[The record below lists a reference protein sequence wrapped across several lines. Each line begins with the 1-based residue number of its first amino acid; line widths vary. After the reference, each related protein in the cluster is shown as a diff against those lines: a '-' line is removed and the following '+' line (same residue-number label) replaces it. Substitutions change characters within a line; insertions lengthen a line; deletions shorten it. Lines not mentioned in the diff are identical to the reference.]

1 MERRRGWQPTL
12 LLFAALAA
20 VARAYN
26 ASDFSLTGTFGYEYT
41 TYNTQLLADL
51 FADYDRFAL
60 ANNANK
66 SDVTWG
72 ASGTEVMLEIRIYS
86 VQHVDTKS
94 GSMELKVWMN
104 MMWRD
109 DRLRWNASDY
119 GGADIMIVPATGD
132 DRRPASGARSRP
144 AAACGPPSPP
154 TARSPSTRGHRL
166 RPGNITT
173 RSVGDDALIWT
184 PDIIVYN
191 GEGNAP
197 VAPPGVR
204 SSDARPAW
212 KTYP

>member
-1 MERRRGWQPTL
+1 MGKPGQPAL
-12 LLFAALAA
+12 FLFAALAA
-20 VARAYN
+20 VARASN

-119 GGADIMIVPATGD
+119 GGADVMIVPAT
-132 DRRPASGARSRP
+132 
-144 AAACGPPSPP
+144 
-154 TARSPSTRGHRL
+154 
-166 RPGNITT
+166 
-173 RSVGDDALIWT
+173 GDDALIWT
-184 PDIIVYN
+184 PDIMVYN

-212 KTYP
+212 KTHP

>member
-1 MERRRGWQPTL
+1 MERRRRGQPTL
-12 LLFAALAA
+12 FLFAALAA

-132 DRRPASGARSRP
+132 D
-144 AAACGPPSPP
+144 
-154 TARSPSTRGHRL
+154 
-166 RPGNITT
+166 
-173 RSVGDDALIWT
+173 ALIWT

-191 GEGNAP
+191 AEGNAP